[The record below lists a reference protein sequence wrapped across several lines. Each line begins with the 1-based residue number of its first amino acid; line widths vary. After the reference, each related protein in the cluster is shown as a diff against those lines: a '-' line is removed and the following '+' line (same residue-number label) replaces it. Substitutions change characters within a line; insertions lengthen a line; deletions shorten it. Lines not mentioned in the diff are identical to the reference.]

1 LLSVKNFKTKTMEKL
16 NDYMLLFRFEPNA
29 NYQPTEAELAEQKK
43 AWGTF
48 IGGIAAQAK
57 LVSTHQLGFTGKQ
70 VSADMRITD
79 GIHLANEVTL
89 GGNMVVKSY
98 NLDEA
103 VEIAKA
109 CPILKMG
116 GSVEVRSILAM

>member
-1 LLSVKNFKTKTMEKL
+1 MEKL
-16 NDYMLLFRFEPNA
+16 NDYMLLFRFEPNP
-29 NYQPTEAELAEQKK
+29 NYQPTETELADQKK
-43 AWGTF
+43 AWGVF

-70 VSADMRITD
+70 LSADMSIKD
-79 GIHLANEVTL
+79 GIHVANKTTL
-89 GGNMVVKSY
+89 GGNMIIKSN

-103 VEIAKA
+103 VEMAKA

-116 GSVEVRSILAM
+116 GSIEVRSILPM